1 MSRHSFTWPAIGSES
16 VLLHVLFRV
25 TEEEHLELV
34 LDRVPLYVQ
43 IFKSCISFI
52 AVSDRT
58 CTGRQ
63 LFC

>member
-1 MSRHSFTWPAIGSES
+1 MSRHSFTCAAIGSES

-58 CTGRQ
+58 CTGTQ